1 MSMQRRPSG
10 LSADDADTYLRLR
23 LTRGGEAAIPAP
35 VRQRIVDAS
44 GGVPLYLELSAEY
57 FDQLSAAGHVPDVT
71 GFGGTFAEMVIRV
84 MRDLTFEERS
94 LPRASTLVDR
104 FDTELLHA
112 AVPNVRDAAVQ
123 RFLPRP
129 IVQAEESGW
138 LRCSVDEYIRDAV
151 REHDTDTDDAWSPT
165 EWRAAAARMTGG
177 GCSPGRCPTGP
188 HRWGSIAPRRWTCS
202 ASSR

>member
-1 MSMQRRPSG
+1 MSMQRRLSG

-44 GGVPLYLELSAEY
+44 GGV
-57 FDQLSAAGHVPDVT
+57 
-71 GFGGTFAEMVIRV
+71 MVIRV

-123 RFLPRP
+123 RFLSRP